1 VTAGGGSIVARM
13 ATPLNELWLVR
24 HGETAWTLSR
34 QHTGNTDIPLTEA
47 GEQAAAGL
55 APRLRHVGFALVL
68 TSPLARARR
77 TAELAGFGD
86 GAATIEPDLREL
98 DYGDYEGLTTA
109 QIRERRP
116 GWDLWLD
123 GCPGGES
130 VGDVAVRAARAIAR
144 ARAADGPVLIF
155 AHGHL
160 LRTLAAVALELDP
173 NAGRHLVLDPGTI
186 SIIGSEHEWPALRRW
201 NDAAEAVGG

>member
-1 VTAGGGSIVARM
+1 MSA
-13 ATPLNELWLVR
+13 PLNDLWLVR
-24 HGETAWTLSR
+24 HGETAWTVSR
-34 QHTGNTDIPLTEA
+34 QHTGSTDIPLTEN
-47 GEQAAAGL
+47 GERAAAGL
-55 APRLRHVGFALVL
+55 APRLARERFALVL
-68 TSPLARARR
+68 CSPLLRARR

-86 GAATIEPDLREL
+86 GRAVLDPDLREL

-109 QIRERRP
+109 EIRAQRP
-116 GWDLWLD
+116 GWDLWRD
-123 GCPGGES
+123 GCPGGET

-144 ARAADGPVLIF
+144 ARAAGGPVLIV

-186 SIIGSEHEWPALRRW
+186 SIVGHEHEWPALKRW
-201 NDAAEAVGG
+201 NDGAEAAGA